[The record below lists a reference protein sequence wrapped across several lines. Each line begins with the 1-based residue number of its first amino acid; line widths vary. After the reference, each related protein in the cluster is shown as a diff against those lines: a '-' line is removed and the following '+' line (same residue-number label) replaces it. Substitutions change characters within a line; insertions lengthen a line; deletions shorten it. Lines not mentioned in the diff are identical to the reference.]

1 MSPVSSSALQAS
13 SNAIFSTQPP
23 VENKKLKNQFF
34 VNYALKRRDGGG
46 MAGDYGAVERLGEAE
61 AATLRPQGRRTMPKF
76 IAPVLVLIVAGC
88 ACVLVSAL
96 YRADSQMSQVS
107 ESLRAAVSWRPLAC
121 DDVGP

>member
-1 MSPVSSSALQAS
+1 MAASAA
-13 SNAIFSTQPP
+13 A
-23 VENKKLKNQFF
+23 
-34 VNYALKRRDGGG
+34 A
-46 MAGDYGAVERLGEAE
+46 DYGAVERMGEAE
-61 AATLRPQGRRTMPKF
+61 VATLRQQGRRTMPKF